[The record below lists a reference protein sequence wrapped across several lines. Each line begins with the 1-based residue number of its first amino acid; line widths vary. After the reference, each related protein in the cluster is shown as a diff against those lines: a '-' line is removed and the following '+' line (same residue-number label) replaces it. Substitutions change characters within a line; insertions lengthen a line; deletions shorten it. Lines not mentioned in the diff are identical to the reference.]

1 MRGLESLIQI
11 SRYDWLT
18 NFLEFIYDVIKN
30 FLFVKF
36 FSFMWKI
43 LPWNSDFTFYGITTA
58 YLLVHLKGSRPI
70 ILKALYAI
78 CFVFLGYIDN
88 YEMSSY
94 LIENSQEI
102 FYEESKNINPEI
114 VKTESSTLS
123 TDLVT
128 PKKEY
133 LPKVPLLVIL
143 HLINFLMSI
152 GV

>member
-1 MRGLESLIQI
+1 MKSLIQI
-11 SRYDWLT
+11 GRYDWLT
-18 NFLEFIYDVIKN
+18 NFLEFIYEVIKK

-43 LPWNSDFTFYGITTA
+43 LPWKSDFTFYGITTA

-70 ILKALYAI
+70 LLKALYAM

-88 YEMSSY
+88 YEISSY

-102 FYEESKNINPEI
+102 SCEEPKNVNQKILE
-114 VKTESSTLS
+114 TESSTLS

-133 LPKVPLLVIL
+133 LPKLPLLVIL
-143 HLINFLMSI
+143 HLITFLMGI
-152 GV
+152 AV